1 MVEKYLKKAY
11 ENLDQK
17 LTNTAS
23 LMSSGTSFRKN
34 SDKTD
39 DYNKQSEPKKHKL
52 KNYPEKDNPPE
63 KLPVKSRNRYIKRF
77 LRIVQLTHGC
87 KISPSHVTNS
97 LANHQLP
104 NILNGNKTKF
114 IA

>member
-39 DYNKQSEPKKHKL
+39 DYNKQSKL
-52 KNYPEKDNPPE
+52 K
-63 KLPVKSRNRYIKRF
+63 
-77 LRIVQLTHGC
+77 
-87 KISPSHVTNS
+87 
-97 LANHQLP
+97 
-104 NILNGNKTKF
+104 
-114 IA
+114 